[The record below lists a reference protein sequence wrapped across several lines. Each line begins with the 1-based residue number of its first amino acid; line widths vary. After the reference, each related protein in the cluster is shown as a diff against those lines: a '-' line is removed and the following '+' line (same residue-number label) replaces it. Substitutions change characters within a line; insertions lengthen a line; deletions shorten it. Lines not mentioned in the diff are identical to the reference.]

1 MFDLVNLVKTAGY
14 LGVAGIV
21 FAESGLL
28 VGLILPGDSLLFT
41 AGFLASQGYL
51 NIVALCLVAFVSA
64 VVGDNVGYYLGNRFG
79 HSVFRKKDS
88 LLLSPDHITRA
99 EKYFERWGAK
109 TIIIARFIPVVRT
122 IAPTLAGVGSMR
134 WSVFAL
140 NNIIGGI
147 LWAIGLP
154 VLGYA
159 LGSSIPNID
168 AYLLPIVGGIILISV
183 APGII
188 HLLREPE
195 SRAHLMRGLH
205 HMMRWDR

>member
-51 NIVALCLVAFVSA
+51 NIFVLCLVAFVSA

-134 WSVFAL
+134 WSVFAI

-195 SRAHLMRGLH
+195 SRAHLMRGLR